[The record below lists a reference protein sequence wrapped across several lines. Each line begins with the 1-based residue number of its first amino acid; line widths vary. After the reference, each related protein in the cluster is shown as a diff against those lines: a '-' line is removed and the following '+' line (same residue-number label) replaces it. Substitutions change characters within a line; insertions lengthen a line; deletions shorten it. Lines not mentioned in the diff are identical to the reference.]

1 MIMHAAHRNQNPHT
15 QTGQNTSS
23 SVEITSH
30 AAPTSIY
37 YILPYPN
44 NAHKHA

>member
-1 MIMHAAHRNQNPHT
+1 MIMDAAHRNQNPHT

-30 AAPTSIY
+30 VDPTSIY
-37 YILPYPN
+37 NILPYPN
-44 NAHKHA
+44 NAHKRA